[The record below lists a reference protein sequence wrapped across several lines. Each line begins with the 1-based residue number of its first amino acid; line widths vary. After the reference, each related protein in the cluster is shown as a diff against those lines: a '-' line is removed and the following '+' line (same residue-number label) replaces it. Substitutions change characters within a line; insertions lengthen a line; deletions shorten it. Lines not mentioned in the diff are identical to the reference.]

1 MYTDSSTADTYSR
14 FFLGPQG
21 KPNLFK

>member
-14 FFLGPQG
+14 FF
-21 KPNLFK
+21 FRSTR